1 MHRSSS
7 AGDNSHVI
15 HSQSI
20 QSKKLNF
27 FTWPDLTFSFVNKRS
42 GYEIIKTCKLVAIML
57 CQQVTQKHKKEHY
70 LHSFQDYGFYA
81 YKLTY
86 YILSQT
92 FSTLWE
98 KFREAQSYK
107 NLWNTGCPAFKSLS
121 EWNNYKWLAR
131 LRKLPILIIYHKNPT
146 R

>member
-1 MHRSSS
+1 
-7 AGDNSHVI
+7 
-15 HSQSI
+15 
-20 QSKKLNF
+20 
-27 FTWPDLTFSFVNKRS
+27 
-42 GYEIIKTCKLVAIML
+42 ML

-81 YKLTY
+81 YKPTY

-98 KFREAQSYK
+98 KLREAQSYK
-107 NLWNTGCPAFKSLS
+107 NLWNTGCPAFKSPS

-131 LRKLPILIIYHKNPT
+131 LRKIANSDNLPQKPYKVTMFEKHILT
-146 R
+146 F